1 MAEGRRRDTSEPFIE
16 DAHRFPDT
24 GEKKRRPSSPA
35 DQDARRRRAQQRK
48 RRNSVFQ
55 YIAILFMAAFV
66 LLLFTFMMERRQS
79 RQQIDDL
86 KQSASAVQTLQGLMN
101 ENSVLQAKVAELEQE
116 LTKQKAAA
124 DEFEVNL
131 RDVTDTLAHTEN
143 VLEWTTQAM
152 DYFWQIND
160 AYVRGRTALCR
171 NLISQIESPDTTPEA
186 GPLMEY
192 LPKENSTGTDRFSP
206 YDRYME
212 IRGKVIK

>member
-1 MAEGRRRDTSEPFIE
+1 MAEGRRRDPSEPFIE

-24 GEKKRRPSSPA
+24 GEKKRRPSSPP

-55 YIAILFMAAFV
+55 YIAVLFMAAFV

-86 KQSASAVQTLQGLMN
+86 KQSASAVQTLQGLMD
-101 ENSVLQAKVAELEQE
+101 ENSVLQAKVTELEQE
-116 LTKQKAAA
+116 LAKQKAAA
-124 DEFEVNL
+124 NEFEVSL
-131 RDVTDTLAHTEN
+131 DGVTDALAHTEN

-160 AYVRGRTALCR
+160 AYVRGRTKLCR
-171 NLISQIESPDTTPEA
+171 DLISQIESPDTTPEA

-212 IRGKVIK
+212 IRNKVIK